1 MSVGED
7 LFVKRLLEMHDRLFN
22 FAFKFTSDRDCALD
36 LLQDTILKALY
47 NRDKYIENTNIA
59 GWAFTIMKNIFI
71 NDYLKVKRFRSLVDS
86 TNDFTS
92 LNLLNSSESYNP
104 DYTFTIKEINNVIAS
119 FPEEYQ
125 IPFEMHIYP
134 DGKHGTSLC
143 NDIVGK
149 YYPAVNDWTRDCV
162 RWMNMIAVEK
172 KTK

>member
-22 FAFKFTSDRDCALD
+22 FAFKFTSDKDCALD

-47 NRDKYIENTNIA
+47 NRDKYIENTNLA

-86 TNDFTS
+86 TNDFIS

-104 DYTFTIKEINNVIAS
+104 DDTFSVKEINNVIAS
-119 FPEEYQ
+119 FPEEYR
-125 IPFEMHIYP
+125 IPFKMFVEGYNYKDIADDLNIP
-134 DGKHGTSLC
+134 IGTVKSRIFHMRQKLKIRLK
-143 NDIVGK
+143 D
-149 YYPAVNDWTRDCV
+149 YL
-162 RWMNMIAVEK
+162 
-172 KTK
+172 

>member
-47 NRDKYIENTNIA
+47 NRDKYIENTNLA

-92 LNLLNSSESYNP
+92 LNLLNSSDDYNP
-104 DYTFTIKEINNVIAS
+104 EYTYIVKEINNIIAS

-125 IPFEMHIYP
+125 IPFGMYVEGYKYKDIANDLNIPIGTVKSRIFHIRQKLKIRFKDY
-134 DGKHGTSLC
+134 L
-143 NDIVGK
+143 
-149 YYPAVNDWTRDCV
+149 
-162 RWMNMIAVEK
+162 
-172 KTK
+172 

>member
-1 MSVGED
+1 MSVRED
-7 LFVKRLLEMHDRLFN
+7 LFVKRLLEMHDKLFN

-47 NRDKYIENTNIA
+47 NRGRFIENTNLE

-86 TNDFTS
+86 TNNFIS

-119 FPEEYQ
+119 FPEEYR
-125 IPFEMHIYP
+125 IPFEMFVAGYNYKDIANNLNIP
-134 DGKHGTSLC
+134 LGTVKSRIFHMRQKLKIRFK
-143 NDIVGK
+143 D
-149 YYPAVNDWTRDCV
+149 YL
-162 RWMNMIAVEK
+162 
-172 KTK
+172 